1 MDRAFIFI
9 LYGSLPARGAWI
21 EINSL
26 HLLTILSAVAPREGS
41 VDWNGD
47 VKMAEDAQEESLP
60 ARGAWIE
67 IRKTGRHSS
76 HSWSLPARGA
86 WIEILYCC
94 HIISFHLPSLPARGA
109 WIEIL
114 PAEGGCAG

>member
-1 MDRAFIFI
+1 
-9 LYGSLPARGAWI
+9 
-21 EINSL
+21 
-26 HLLTILSAVAPREGS
+26 
-41 VDWNGD
+41 
-47 VKMAEDAQEESLP
+47 MAEDAQEESLP